1 MAVKKSVRVLAFL
14 LALVLALC
22 ACSGAAA
29 KSRKKKKNSTVTARP
44 TATATMAPTATP
56 APTEE
61 PEKENPEKEDPI
73 ISPQGIADY
82 LFEHGE
88 LPPNFITKLEAIGR
102 GWQTRFRT
110 VAEAAPGMSIGGDR
124 YGNYE
129 GKLPTKKGRKYFEA
143 DCNYVS
149 GNRGA
154 ERIVYSSDGL
164 VFYTGD
170 HYQTFT
176 EMKPSTP

>member
-1 MAVKKSVRVLAFL
+1 MKRRTRL
-14 LALVLALC
+14 LALLTGVIVLLC
-22 ACSGAAA
+22 ACCGQAAA
-29 KSRKKKKNSTVTARP
+29 KSRKKKKNAAVTTPPAV
-44 TATATMAPTATP
+44 TATAAPAETP
-56 APTEE
+56 E
-61 PEKENPEKEDPI
+61 PAGKPEKEDPI

-88 LPPNFITKLEAIGR
+88 LPPNFITKMEALAL
-102 GWQTRFRT
+102 GWKTRYET
-110 VAEAAPGMSIGGDR
+110 VAQAAPGKSIGGDR
-124 YGNYE
+124 FGNYD
-129 GKLPTKKGRKYFEA
+129 GKLPRKHGRNWYEA

-149 GNRGA
+149 GNRGS

-176 EMKPSTP
+176 EMKPSGP